1 MAGMVNIMGQR
12 DTLPGRSAGIL
23 NEGKL
28 AAGLSTNVAPITILN
43 IPSPLQEYR

>member
-1 MAGMVNIMGQR
+1 MAEMVNIMVQR
-12 DTLPGRSAGIL
+12 GTMLGKSDDIL